1 MKPSKLLLPLYILT
15 LAALAC
21 NLGSPPP
28 PPTQVVDIPASVP
41 TAPPTETLMA
51 LPPTPTLVEGI
62 GGGGEGVA
70 APAVVLADFTTDPA
84 VLTVVDPAT
93 GNSQTTFT
101 APGLTQ
107 SSEQWVAGNYLFYL
121 DSSSQMARRAAF
133 DGTTL
138 DLPFVNPGGNFFEG
152 QILPS
157 PDGERIAWG
166 TTAFEPDPAGDTH
179 IKVTVANV
187 DGSGEQILLDRRL
200 ADSVLP
206 QPAQW
211 SSDGRYLYFT
221 DEPYGIGGYILFWG
235 GPDLQQVDL
244 ATGTIIEILPD
255 QGCLCAL
262 SLSPDGTLLAVI
274 TGIGPLELVLRDL
287 ATGTERKTVLE
298 DGHLQAGNIV
308 WSPDGKALMFTMA
321 ISDPEK
327 EAYSIVRVDAGTLAQ
342 TVLIHDDPR
351 LLETIVWADAKTVWL
366 NSTLMLGGA
375 WRMDAD
381 TGETTLVAEGEVVIE
396 VAR

>member
-1 MKPSKLLLPLYILT
+1 MQPSKLLLPLYILT
-15 LAALAC
+15 FAALAC
-21 NLGSPPP
+21 NLGSPPT
-28 PPTQVVDIPASVP
+28 PPTQVIVLP
-41 TAPPTETLMA
+41 TSAPTAAPPTPV
-51 LPPTPTLVEGI
+51 PPSAIPPEGF

-84 VLTVVDPAT
+84 ELTVVDPAT
-93 GNSQTTFT
+93 GAALSNFT

-107 SSEQWVAGNYLFYL
+107 SSERWAAGNYLFYL

-166 TTAFEPDPAGDTH
+166 TTAFEPNPAGDTH
-179 IKVTVANV
+179 IQVNVAHV
-187 DGSGEQILLDRRL
+187 DGTGAQILLDKRL

-206 QPAQW
+206 QPVQW
-211 SSDGRYLYFT
+211 SRDGRYLYFT

-244 ATGTIIEILPD
+244 ATGAITEILPD
-255 QGCLCAL
+255 QGCLCAM

-274 TGIGPLELVLRDL
+274 TGIDPLELVLRNILD
-287 ATGTERKTVLE
+287 GTERRTQLE
-298 DGHLQAGNIV
+298 SGHWQAGNIV
-308 WSPDGKALMFTMA
+308 WSPDGKSLMYTMA
-321 ISDPEK
+321 IGDPEK
-327 EAYSIVRVDAGTLAQ
+327 ESYSIVRVDVGTLAQ

-366 NSTLMLGGA
+366 NSVLGGA

-381 TGETTLVAEGEVVIE
+381 TGEATLVAEGRAVIE

>member
-1 MKPSKLLLPLYILT
+1 MKPSKLLLPLYLLT

-21 NLGSPPP
+21 NLGSPPT
-28 PPTQVVDIPASVP
+28 PPTQVIEIPPSAP
-41 TAPPTETLMA
+41 TAAPPTPV
-51 LPPTPTLVEGI
+51 PPSATPPEGI

-70 APAVVLADFTTDPA
+70 APAVILADFTTDPA
-84 VLTVVDPAT
+84 GLTVVDPVT
-93 GNSQTTFT
+93 GNAQSTFT

-107 SSEQWVAGNYLFYL
+107 SSERWAAGNYLFYL

-166 TTAFEPDPAGDTH
+166 TTAFEPNPAGDTH
-179 IKVTVANV
+179 IQVNVAHV
-187 DGSGEQILLDRRL
+187 DGTGAQILLDKRL

-211 SSDGRYLYFT
+211 SRDGRYLYFT

-244 ATGTIIEILPD
+244 ATGTITEILPD
-255 QGCLCAL
+255 QGCLCAM

-274 TGIGPLELVLRDL
+274 TGVEPLELVLRDL
-287 ATGTERKTVLE
+287 ATGAERKTILE
-298 DGHLQAGNIV
+298 NGHLQAGNIV
-308 WSPDGKALMFTMA
+308 WSPDGKSLMFTMA

-327 EAYSIVRVDAGTLAQ
+327 ESYSIVRVDAGTLAQ

-366 NSTLMLGGA
+366 NSTLGGA
-375 WRMDAD
+375 WRMDAE
-381 TGETTLVAEGEVVIE
+381 TGEAMLMAEGQVVIE

>member
-1 MKPSKLLLPLYILT
+1 
-15 LAALAC
+15 
-21 NLGSPPP
+21 
-28 PPTQVVDIPASVP
+28 
-41 TAPPTETLMA
+41 
-51 LPPTPTLVEGI
+51 
-62 GGGGEGVA
+62 
-70 APAVVLADFTTDPA
+70 LADFTTDPA
-84 VLTVVDPAT
+84 TLTVIDPAT
-93 GNSQTTFT
+93 GNAQTTFT

-107 SSEQWVAGNYLFYL
+107 SSEQWAAGNYLFYL

-179 IKVTVANV
+179 IQVTVANV
-187 DGSGEQILLDRRL
+187 DGTGEQILLDKRL
-200 ADSVLP
+200 AASILP
-206 QPAQW
+206 QPVQW
-211 SSDGRYLYFT
+211 SRDGRYLYFT

-244 ATGTIIEILPD
+244 ATGTITEVLPD
-255 QGCLCAL
+255 QGCLCAM

-274 TGIGPLELVLRDL
+274 TGVGPLELVLRDL

-298 DGHLQAGNIV
+298 DGHWQAGNIV
-308 WSPDGKALMFTMA
+308 WSPDGKALMYTMA
-321 ISDPEK
+321 IGDPEK

-342 TVLIHDDPR
+342 TVLIHDDTR
-351 LLETIVWADAKTVWL
+351 LLETVVWADAKTVWL
-366 NSTLMLGGA
+366 NITLKVGGA

-381 TGETTLVAEGEVVIE
+381 TGDTALVAEGQVVIE

>member
-1 MKPSKLLLPLYILT
+1 
-15 LAALAC
+15 
-21 NLGSPPP
+21 
-28 PPTQVVDIPASVP
+28 
-41 TAPPTETLMA
+41 
-51 LPPTPTLVEGI
+51 
-62 GGGGEGVA
+62 
-70 APAVVLADFTTDPA
+70 AVVLADFTTDPA

-93 GNSQTTFT
+93 GNSLTTFT

-107 SSEQWVAGNYLFYL
+107 SSEQWAAGNYLFYL